1 MSEIY
6 WVKQLENQANNNLG
20 QNFLIDSNISRKIT
34 KLVQG
39 QLGDPILEI
48 GPGTGSLTSELLKDD
63 YRIKAIEIDKGLI
76 DILSR
81 RFNDVP
87 NIELIDKDAM
97 EYDYS
102 ELKGPWWIMVSNLPY
117 YVGTRLLVKLITEVP
132 VIHRYVV
139 MVQREV
145 AERIVAEPGTK
156 NYGALSVLCSLFTE
170 PKIQFDVNKNCFFPE
185 PKIISS
191 VVTLQREPL
200 DDTDMRMKA
209 FEIAKIAFQQKRKK
223 VRTSLKSIISEDR
236 LVELGIDPNNRASNL
251 TPENY
256 YDIAKWGNYVLHVS
270 VVDELLPCY

>member
-76 DILSR
+76 DILSK
-81 RFNDVP
+81 RFADVL
-87 NIELIDKDAM
+87 NIELIKKDAM
-97 EYDYS
+97 EFNYS
-102 ELKGPWWIMVSNLPY
+102 ELKGPLWIMVSNLPY

-132 VIHRYVV
+132 AIHRFVDR
-139 MVQREV
+139 VQREV
-145 AERIVAEPGTK
+145 AERIVAGPGEK

-170 PKIQFDVNKNCFFPE
+170 SKIQFDVNKNCFFPE
-185 PKIISS
+185 PKITSS

-200 DDTDMRMKA
+200 EDTDMRMKA
-209 FEIAKIAFQQKRKK
+209 FEISKVAFQQKRKK
-223 VRTSLKSIISEDR
+223 IRSALKEIIKEDQLVSLN
-236 LVELGIDPNNRASNL
+236 LDPNLRPGNL
-251 TPENY
+251 TPDDYLKLAME
-256 YDIAKWGNYVLHVS
+256 IK
-270 VVDELLPCY
+270 

>member
-6 WVKQLENQANNNLG
+6 WVKQLENEANNNLG

-48 GPGTGSLTSELLKDD
+48 GPGTGSLTNELLKDD
-63 YRIKAIEIDKGLI
+63 YRIKAIEIDKELV
-76 DILSR
+76 DIVSK
-81 RFNDVP
+81 RFSDIP
-87 NIELIDKDAM
+87 NIELIQGDAM

-102 ELKGPWWIMVSNLPY
+102 KLTGPWWIMVSNLPY

-145 AERIVAEPGTK
+145 AERITAEPGTK
-156 NYGALSVLCSLFTE
+156 NYGALSVFCSLFTE

-185 PKIISS
+185 PKIIST
-191 VVTLQREPL
+191 VVTLQGEPL
-200 DDTDMRMKA
+200 EDSDLRIKA
-209 FEIAKIAFQQKRKK
+209 FEIAKVAFQQKRKK
-223 VRTSLKSIISEDR
+223 IRTALKEIITEDKLISLN
-236 LVELGIDPNNRASNL
+236 IDPNLRPSNL
-251 TPENY
+251 TPDHY
-256 YDIAKWGNYVLHVS
+256 L
-270 VVDELLPCY
+270 ELAMETE